1 MVNWKEVSKFL
12 AGGLAFNTVG
22 HIGIAL
28 LGILPLPWFGFTLTS
43 TLNNITIIVSAIL
56 TIILIYY
63 AWFRK

>member
-1 MVNWKEVSKFL
+1 MVNWKEVAKFL
-12 AGGLAFNTVG
+12 AGGMAGNTVSHIGLAF
-22 HIGIAL
+22 

-63 AWFRK
+63 AWFKK